1 MQKKITAKADPNPV
15 HANGCMYGMQKWM
28 LVNACG
34 YLQERYA
41 FCNIQHAKKNL
52 LTALHDASASH
63 REKCIPPE
71 SFQNTCLSLIPYKM
85 DAKIHAPLEREFRP
99 RYTYGYAK
107 CICMPICTVDWAQSK
122 TIRSPII

>member
-1 MQKKITAKADPNPV
+1 MQKKITAKADPNPA

-28 LVNACG
+28 LANACG

-63 REKCIPPE
+63 REKCIKLPKYMPL
-71 SFQNTCLSLIPYKM
+71 SHTLQNGCQNTCTVGEGISASLYIRVCKM
-85 DAKIHAPLEREFRP
+85 HMHAHMHGRL
-99 RYTYGYAK
+99 GSA
-107 CICMPICTVDWAQSK
+107 
-122 TIRSPII
+122 